1 MKENQNVQQDP
12 KKSISQSENLDS
24 PQNHTS
30 NNNEDSYSV
39 DIEFSDSLEGDT
51 SHKDDN
57 ANLKSKALQEI
68 KNYSSHSENSSE
80 KDFVLAQNKWSNEI
94 RKSENN

>member
-1 MKENQNVQQDP
+1 MKENQNDQQDP

-30 NNNEDSYSV
+30 NNIEDSYSA
-39 DIEFSDSLEGDT
+39 DIELSESVKGDT

-57 ANLKSKALQEI
+57 ANLKSKALEET
-68 KNYSSHSENSSE
+68 KNYAPHTENSSE
-80 KDFVLAQNKWSNEI
+80 RDHVLD
-94 RKSENN
+94 